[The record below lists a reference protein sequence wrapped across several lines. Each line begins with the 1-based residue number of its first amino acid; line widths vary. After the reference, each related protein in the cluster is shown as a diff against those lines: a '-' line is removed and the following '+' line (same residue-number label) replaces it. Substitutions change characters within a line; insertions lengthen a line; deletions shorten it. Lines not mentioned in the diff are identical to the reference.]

1 MAEKTRK
8 LWLDWQRGLA
18 VLYMV
23 EWHTYDS
30 WRADAVATGPTHTFL
45 AIVGGF
51 AAPSFLFM
59 AGMSQLLADG
69 ALEKKGV
76 AVADRRARAVR
87 RALWLLGVAYA
98 FRVVEF
104 LLCGAWRVP
113 GGWRSVL
120 RVDVLNVI
128 AISLLAAALLTV
140 GWKKRTHVLLTGGAA
155 AAVAL
160 LAPVVAAWVKGGTGL
175 GGPALR
181 LLDYLYTPDWSR
193 GIFWLFPWAAFA
205 LAGSAFGRLA
215 QQEQRPWLWIGLG
228 ALLFFGGFLADAV
241 GPPLYRD
248 VDFWLTSPQWVAMR
262 LGGVVA
268 TSGALQLL
276 PQSADRWLSWLRTM
290 GRHSM
295 LGYFVSIE
303 LPYGVVSSAIHKRL
317 SMTGAVL
324 GVLAMIGVTW
334 AISAGADRYDA
345 WKAERARRAAAPPV
359 AAPTA

>member
-30 WRADAVATGPTHTFL
+30 WRADAVATGPLHTL
-45 AIVGGF
+45 LGIVGGF
-51 AAPSFLFM
+51 AAPSFLYM

-69 ALEKKGV
+69 ALERKGV
-76 AVADRRARAVR
+76 AVGDRRARAVR

-98 FRVVEF
+98 FRFVEF
-104 LLCGAWRVP
+104 VLGGAWRVP
-113 GGWRSVL
+113 GGWRTIL

-128 AISLLAAALLTV
+128 AVSLLLAALLTV
-140 GWKKRTHVLLTGGAA
+140 GWKRRTHVLLAGGAA

-160 LAPVVAAWVKGGTGL
+160 LAPVVAGWIVGGTGVT
-175 GGPALR
+175 GPATR
-181 LLDYLYTPDWSR
+181 LLDYLYTPDWTR

-205 LAGSAFGRLA
+205 LAGSALGRLA
-215 QQEQRPWLWIGLG
+215 QQEQQPLLWIGIG
-228 ALLFFGGFLADAV
+228 AALFFGGWAAEAYL
-241 GPPLYRD
+241 PPVYAHQ
-248 VDFWLTSPQWVAMR
+248 DFWVTSPQWLAMR

-290 GRHSM
+290 GRHSL

-303 LPYGVVSSAIHKRL
+303 LPYGALSSVLHKRL
-317 SMTGAVL
+317 SMAGAVL
-324 GVLAMIGVTW
+324 GVLAMIAVTW
-334 AISAGADRYDA
+334 AASVAAERYDA
-345 WKAERARRAAAPPV
+345 WKAERARRAASPE

>member
-30 WRADAVATGPTHTFL
+30 WRADAVATGSAHTFL
-45 AIVGGF
+45 SIVGGF
-51 AAPSFLFM
+51 AAPSFLYM

-69 ALEKKGV
+69 ALERKGV

-87 RALWLLGVAYA
+87 RALWLLGVAYL
-98 FRVVEF
+98 FRAVEF
-104 LLCGAWRVP
+104 VLGGAWRVP
-113 GGWRSVL
+113 GGWRTIL

-128 AISLLAAALLTV
+128 AISLLLGAVLTV
-140 GWKKRTHVLLTGGAA
+140 GWKRRTHVLLAGSAA

-160 LAPVVAAWVKGGTGL
+160 LAPAVAGWVTRGTGVGDPL
-175 GGPALR
+175 AR
-181 LLDYLYTPDWSR
+181 LVDYLYTPDWSR

-205 LAGSAFGRLA
+205 LAGSALGRLA
-215 QQEQRPWLWIGLG
+215 QLDQKPFLWIAIGAALFLG
-228 ALLFFGGFLADAV
+228 GWAAEIYLPAFYAHQ
-241 GPPLYRD
+241 
-248 VDFWLTSPQWVAMR
+248 DFWRTSPQWLAMR

-276 PQSADRWLSWLRTM
+276 PLSADRWLSWLRTM

-303 LPYGVVSSAIHKRL
+303 LPYGALSSVVHKRL

-334 AISAGADRYDA
+334 AASVAADRYDA
-345 WKAERARRAAAPPV
+345 WKAERARRTPAPPA

>member
-30 WRADAVATGPTHTFL
+30 WRADAVATGPGHAFL
-45 AIVGGF
+45 SIVGGF
-51 AAPSFLFM
+51 AAPSFLYM

-69 ALEKKGV
+69 ALERKGV
-76 AVADRRARAVR
+76 PVGDRRARAVR

-98 FRVVEF
+98 FRAVEF
-104 LLCGAWRVP
+104 VLGGAWRVP
-113 GGWRSVL
+113 GGWRTIL

-128 AISLLAAALLTV
+128 AISLLLAALLTV
-140 GWKKRTHVLLTGGAA
+140 GWKRRTHVLLAGGAA

-160 LAPVVAAWVKGGTGL
+160 LAPVVAGWIAGGAGV
-175 GGPALR
+175 GGPAAR
-181 LLDYLYTPDWSR
+181 LLDYLYTPDWTR

-205 LAGSAFGRLA
+205 LAGSALGRLA
-215 QQEQRPWLWIGLG
+215 QLDPKPLLWIGIGAALFLG
-228 ALLFFGGFLADAV
+228 GWGAELYLPAV
-241 GPPLYRD
+241 YAHQ
-248 VDFWLTSPQWVAMR
+248 DFWVTAPEWLAMR

-276 PQSADRWLSWLRTM
+276 PASADRWLSWLRTM
-290 GRHSM
+290 GRHSL

-303 LPYGVVSSAIHKRL
+303 LPYGVLSSVVHKRL
-317 SMTGAVL
+317 SMPGAVL
-324 GVLAMIGVTW
+324 GVVAMIGVTW
-334 AISAGADRYDA
+334 AASVAADRYDA
-345 WKAERARRAAAPPV
+345 WKAERARRGAVPRAP
-359 AAPTA
+359 APTA